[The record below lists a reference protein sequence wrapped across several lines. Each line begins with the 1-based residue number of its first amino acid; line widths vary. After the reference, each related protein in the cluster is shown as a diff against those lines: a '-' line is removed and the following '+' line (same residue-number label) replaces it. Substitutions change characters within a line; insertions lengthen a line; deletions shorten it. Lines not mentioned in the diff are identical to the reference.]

1 MEPFLPHDIL
11 MRIEKPGRYTG
22 NEINAVY
29 KDKAEVDIRFAFA
42 FPDTYEVGMSNLG
55 VQILYDQFNQD
66 PKVWCERVYSPWFD
80 LDKIMREEHIPL
92 FAWESQEPVRNF
104 DFLGISLQYEMCYTN
119 VLQILDL
126 SGIPLHAADRTE
138 EDPIVIGGGSCA
150 YNPEPVW
157 EFFDLFYIGEGEVS
171 YKKLFE
177 TYRECRQ
184 KGLSRREFLIAAANI
199 EGIYAP
205 SLYEDRYNEDGT
217 LQSFGP
223 VCEGV
228 PGTVRKT
235 IVTDFKEA
243 PYPLKPVI
251 PYVQA
256 VMDRMVLEIQRGCIR
271 GCRFCQ
277 AGYIYRPLRKR
288 DLESMKA
295 MVQELIA
302 NTGYDEISLNSLSS
316 SDYDELP
323 ELLEFLIDICGRK
336 SINISLPSLRIDA
349 FSIDVMNKIQDV
361 KKSSLTFAP
370 EAGSQRMR
378 DIINKNLTE
387 EDIINGA
394 HEAFVGGWNKV
405 KLYFMLGLPKETDDD
420 VKEIAHLC
428 QRIAESYYDIPK
440 EERNGKVAIT
450 ASTSFFVP
458 KPFTA
463 FQWAKMDKEEDFL
476 RKAAM
481 LKAEIRSQT
490 NQKSMSYRYHDAYL
504 SLLEGVFARGDRRL
518 SKLVEAAYRNGA
530 LFDSWTDTF
539 NEEAWRKAFDDC
551 GIDPFF
557 YTARERSEDEL
568 FPWDFIDIGV
578 TKSFL
583 LREWKKA
590 GEAVTTPNCRE
601 QCSGCGAKC
610 FGGGICFDARQKA
623 EHGSDRV
630 DEQPDGGAL

>member
-1 MEPFLPHDIL
+1 MEPFLPHEVL

-29 KDKAEVDIRFAFA
+29 KDKSEVDIRFAFA

-55 VQILYDQFNQD
+55 VQILYDQFNRD
-66 PKVWCERVYSPWFD
+66 PGIWCERVYSPWFD
-80 LDKIMREEHIPL
+80 LDRIMREEKIPL
-92 FAWESQEPVRNF
+92 FAWESQEPVKNF
-104 DFLGISLQYEMCYTN
+104 DFLGFSLQYEMCYTN

-138 EDPIVIGGGSCA
+138 DDAIVIGGGSCA

-157 EFFDLFYIGEGEVS
+157 EFFDLFYIGEGEIS
-171 YKKLFE
+171 YVNLFK
-177 TYRECRQ
+177 TYRDCKK
-184 KGLSRREFLIAAANI
+184 KGLSRKEFLKEAACV

-205 SLYEDRYNEDGT
+205 AFYEASYNEDGT
-217 LQSFGP
+217 LRSFTP
-223 VCEGV
+223 VCEDV
-228 PGTVRKT
+228 PKTVRKT
-235 IVTDFKEA
+235 VVADFDEVT
-243 PYPLKPVI
+243 YPLKPVI

-288 DLESMKA
+288 NLESMKA
-295 MVQELIA
+295 MVKELID
-302 NTGYDEISLNSLSS
+302 NTGHDEISLNSLSS

-323 ELLEFLIDICGRK
+323 ELLEFLIDICGKK

-405 KLYFMLGLPKETDDD
+405 KLYFMLGLPEETDEDI
-420 VKEIAHLC
+420 KEIAHLC
-428 QRIAESYYDIPK
+428 QRIAESYYEIPK
-440 EERNGKVAIT
+440 EERNGKVSIT

-476 RKAAM
+476 RKTAM
-481 LKAEIRSQT
+481 LKSEIRSQT

-504 SLLEGVFARGDRRL
+504 SLLEGVFARGDRKL
-518 SKLVEAAYRNGA
+518 SRLVETAYKNGA

-539 NEEAWRKAFDDC
+539 NEEAWKQAFIDC

-557 YTARERSEDEL
+557 YTARERSEEEL

-578 TKSFL
+578 TKEFL
-583 LREWKKA
+583 LRERHKA
-590 GEAVTTPNCRE
+590 KEQVTTPNCRE

-610 FGGGICFDARQKA
+610 FGGGICYEA
-623 EHGSDRV
+623 
-630 DEQPDGGAL
+630 